1 MPDQVLAQPGMSWS
15 CLPQR
20 PLAEPAEA
28 PMPRASE
35 WQYGQPQPPPFYQG
49 FQFGE
54 SEDPRKIMSD
64 LALGKVLRA
73 LGELKEEVQALR
85 QETVQMKAEIKL
97 LGTKSSKSGSN
108 DPQTLSR
115 PPISLP
121 LTNFAVLEEMEQ
133 MLLMEVERQK
143 LVGT

>member
-1 MPDQVLAQPGMSWS
+1 
-15 CLPQR
+15 
-20 PLAEPAEA
+20 
-28 PMPRASE
+28 
-35 WQYGQPQPPPFYQG
+35 
-49 FQFGE
+49 
-54 SEDPRKIMSD
+54 
-64 LALGKVLRA
+64 
-73 LGELKEEVQALR
+73 
-85 QETVQMKAEIKL
+85 MKAEIKL

-121 LTNFAVLEEMEQ
+121 LTNVAVLEEMEQ